1 MFIQERTAGDLQRLL
16 RLARREKRAEQKDRL
31 MAAKLANQK
40 HETVD
45 IQISLRRGR
54 GFVQRWAYAYSDG
67 EIEALKDKPRGESV
81 AKDQQRDRLEAQDPL
96 RCGLDPGKPRVRRLT
111 RPAGHLCPSVAKTHA
126 RTSSLRL
133 CLPLALARE

>member
-1 MFIQERTAGDLQRLL
+1 MVAT
-16 RLARREKRAEQKDRL
+16 
-31 MAAKLANQK
+31 LANQK

-81 AKDQQRDRLEAQDPL
+81 AKDQQRDRLEAQGPD
-96 RCGLDPGKPRVRRLT
+96 RCGLDPSKPRVRRLS
-111 RPAGHLCPSVAKTHA
+111 RPARHWCSSVAKTHA
-126 RTSSLRL
+126 RTLPLRL
-133 CLPLALARE
+133 CLPLPLARE